1 MKETFSLNS
10 NFSLTTNDD
19 GTKEI
24 KGFAIHGGENFIVNG
39 FYEIPE
45 SELKNCAKTLKG
57 AKLMKNHDTL
67 NVDSIIGRVN
77 GAEETFDMK
86 ADMKGVKYEAS
97 LVVDDTKLAEKIDK
111 GLIDATSIGF
121 SFEPECSICGN
132 PFFSEECTHNPWF
145 DDMHFICREMD
156 IYELSLVPF
165 GADPHASVSSF
176 SAEDVNKMREKFA
189 KQKEEFIM
197 SKEDN
202 IVETLKSENLELS
215 QKVSDLEAQLE
226 QKEANFQ
233 KEKDTLTTQHTEE
246 VLTLQQEKKALDNKI
261 EEMQEELSVFR
272 AEAEAKLAKALEE
285 KKARLIELAE
295 KYDAVDLLREDMT
308 EEYLDENIAM
318 LERVEAKVGE
328 VKETPQQFNSTQQP
342 HQVKET
348 KEEDHV
354 PFSGVSNAFHI
365 AKNRLNV
372 GQKGD

>member
-10 NFSLTTNDD
+10 NFSLTTNED

-24 KGFAIHGGENFIVNG
+24 KGFAIHGGEDFIVNG

-57 AKLMKNHDTL
+57 AKLMKNHDTF

-77 GAEETFDMK
+77 AAEVTFDIK
-86 ADMKGVKYEAS
+86 ADMQGVKYEAS
-97 LVVDDTKLAEKIDK
+97 LVVDDTRLAEKIDK

-132 PFFSEECTHNPWF
+132 PFFSEECTHSPWF
-145 DDMHFICREMD
+145 DDMHFICRDMD
-156 IYELSLVPF
+156 IHELSLIPF
-165 GADPHASVSSF
+165 GADPHASVSGF
-176 SAEDVNKMREKFA
+176 SAEDTDKIREKFA

-226 QKEANFQ
+226 QKEADFQ
-233 KEKDTLTTQHTEE
+233 KEKDTLENEYQGE
-246 VLTLQQEKKALDNKI
+246 VLTLQQEKKALDDKI
-261 EEMQEELSVFR
+261 KAMQQELSAFR

-285 KKARLIELAE
+285 KKARLMELAE

-308 EEYLDENIAM
+308 EEYIDENIAM

-328 VKETPQQFNSTQQP
+328 PKQTPQKFNGAEQP
-342 HQVKET
+342 HQTQQTEKE
-348 KEEDHV
+348 HV
-354 PFSGVSNAFHI
+354 PFSGISNAFHI
-365 AKNRLNV
+365 AHKKINA
-372 GQKGD
+372 QKGD